1 MAQKMI
7 NMVGVDSVHA
17 WFCPVK
23 QATGNVGTDGWARD
37 NVFLG
42 KQCSMVFFSV
52 RRLVITSLKDYQC
65 FGWTFQSRRHMYL

>member
-23 QATGNVGTDGWARD
+23 QATGNVGRTNKFWYG
-37 NVFLG
+37 
-42 KQCSMVFFSV
+42 
-52 RRLVITSLKDYQC
+52 
-65 FGWTFQSRRHMYL
+65 H